1 MKNHSQVHCTRVLS
15 TSIAPIRPK
24 SLKTAFLLS
33 LSLTSCLSHNLAD
46 NGLGPEVIDLNAK
59 DVSFEN
65 EKGLPHLKKPFINSF
80 PRDRRDQLQI
90 AKLGAGGED
99 RGRILSYAQSLAEPS
114 GNPKFGNT
122 DSLLIAHRGKLIL
135 ESYYRKGRVNYPHY
149 QMSITKSYT
158 AYAIGRAIQLGHM
171 TMEDLHKPVVS
182 FLDQIEP
189 DQLAKGADR
198 ITLHQAMQMS
208 SGIRL
213 PKKKIGEI
221 IREPNLLKGQG
232 QARAYLQFTN
242 PISNQVPQPFKY
254 QSADTV
260 LAMQVL
266 EAVVPGSAEDFIR
279 NQLLKPMG
287 IINYGWQEDLSGL
300 PKSAAG
306 SSVLSRDMIKMGL
319 LTLNKGIWNG
329 KQYLPKEF
337 VKQATSPLVQT
348 SPSTFYGY
356 FWWNHTLDIG
366 DRKYHSIQ
374 GRGAGGQFIFIFPT
388 LELVISAT
396 AHNQGMGKMRA
407 QLPHYLIPAFSKN

>member
-1 MKNHSQVHCTRVLS
+1 MKNHSQVHCTRILS

-189 DQLAKGADR
+189 DQLAKGAEQ

-213 PKKKIGEI
+213 PKKRIGEI
-221 IREPNLLKGQG
+221 VRKPELLKGQG

-242 PISNQVPQPFKY
+242 PISSQRPQPFKY

-260 LAMQVL
+260 LTMQVL
-266 EAVVPGSAEDFIR
+266 ESVVPGSAEDFIR

-287 IINYGWQEDLSGL
+287 IVNYGWQEDLSGF

-319 LTLNKGIWNG
+319 LTLNQGLWDG
-329 KQYLPKEF
+329 KQHL
-337 VKQATSPLVQT
+337 QGIHQTGASPLVQT
-348 SPSTFYGY
+348 SPTISMDT
-356 FWWNHTLDIG
+356 
-366 DRKYHSIQ
+366 S
-374 GRGAGGQFIFIFPT
+374 GQP
-388 LELVISAT
+388 SS
-396 AHNQGMGKMRA
+396 G
-407 QLPHYLIPAFSKN
+407 SW

>member
-1 MKNHSQVHCTRVLS
+1 M
-15 TSIAPIRPK
+15 
-24 SLKTAFLLS
+24 KTAFLLS

-65 EKGLPHLKKPFINSF
+65 EKGLPYLKKPFINSF

-135 ESYYRKGRVNYPHY
+135 ESYYRKGRANYPHY

-171 TMEDLHKPVVS
+171 NMEDLHKPVVS

-189 DQLAKGADR
+189 DQLAKGAEQ
-198 ITLHQAMQMS
+198 ITLHQAMQMT

-213 PKKKIGEI
+213 PKKRIGEI
-221 IREPNLLKGQG
+221 VRKPDLLKGQE

-242 PISNQVPQPFKY
+242 PISSQRPQPFKY

-260 LAMQVL
+260 LTMQVL
-266 EAVVPGSAEDFIR
+266 ESVVPGSAEDFIR

-287 IINYGWQEDLSGL
+287 IVNYGWKEDLSGF
-300 PKSAAG
+300 PKSNAG

-319 LTLNKGIWNG
+319 LTLNQGIWNG
-329 KQYLPKEF
+329 KQHLPKEF
-337 VKQATSPLVQT
+337 VKQATSPLVKT

-356 FWWNHTLDIG
+356 FWWYQ
-366 DRKYHSIQ
+366 DRQIKDMKYPCIQ

-388 LELVISAT
+388 LELVAVAT
-396 AHNQGMGKMRA
+396 AHNQGMGGMLW
-407 QLPHYLIPAFSKN
+407 QLPEVLIQAFNN